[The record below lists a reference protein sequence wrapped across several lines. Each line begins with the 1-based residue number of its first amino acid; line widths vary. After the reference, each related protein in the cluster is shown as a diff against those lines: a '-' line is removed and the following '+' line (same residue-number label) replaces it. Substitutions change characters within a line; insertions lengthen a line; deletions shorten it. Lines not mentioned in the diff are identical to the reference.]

1 MNSKTFCPLLWNHQ
15 FIDGT
20 GRVKPCC
27 RFSNS
32 DSPEEMNLKDHSFD
46 DIFYGEWMN
55 TLREKALNG
64 DPISGCVRCYEE
76 ERGGKRSLRERMI
89 ARTDTGSKTV
99 NINEPVV
106 SNLEMAISNDCNLMC
121 RMCDSRFSY
130 KLYDEEVEFKGEE
143 LAHPK
148 RTKVNLDFVYKK
160 LSTLKYLKFTGG
172 EPLTIKDHWD
182 LLEHA
187 VEKGYS
193 HNIILNYS
201 TNGTVWPKEK
211 IVNLWSQFK
220 RIELCVSFDS
230 VIKEENEYLR
240 HLTNQESVIKNIEK
254 YLELRKTLPIH
265 VISRP
270 TITILNMY
278 HLPETIEFLEN
289 KGIGVNPTHLTKP
302 EYLSVTVL
310 PKHTKDL
317 IKEKFEKYNYTT
329 PNSKNLSL
337 YLLNYML
344 SADNSKWLPKFLK
357 HTEFLDKKRNQSF
370 KDVYSYYNFG

>member
-27 RFSNS
+27 RFSNA

-46 DIFYGEWMN
+46 DIFYGDWMN
-55 TLREKALNG
+55 TLRDMAKKG

-76 ERGGKRSLRERMI
+76 EQGGKKSLRERMLI
-89 ARTDTGSKTV
+89 RPDIGTKTV
-99 NINEPVV
+99 DINTPVIT
-106 SNLEMAISNDCNLMC
+106 NLEMAISNDCNLMC

-148 RTKVNLDFVYKK
+148 RTKVDLDFVYKK

-182 LLEHA
+182 LLEYA
-187 VEKGYS
+187 VEQGYS

-220 RIELCVSFDS
+220 RVELCVSFDS

-240 HLTNQESVIKNIEK
+240 HLTNQESVIKNIDK
-254 YLELRKTLPIH
+254 YLELSKTLPIH

-270 TITILNMY
+270 TITVLNMY
-278 HLPETIEFLEN
+278 HLPETIEFLET
-289 KGIGVNPTHLTKP
+289 KGIRVNPTHLTKP
-302 EYLSVTVL
+302 DHLSVTIL
-310 PKHTKDL
+310 PKH
-317 IKEKFEKYNYTT
+317 IKEMIKDKFNNYIYKTET
-329 PNSKNLSL
+329 AKTLSN
-337 YLLNYML
+337 YLLTYML
-344 SADNSKWLPKFLK
+344 SADNSNLIERFKR
-357 HTEFLDKKRNQSF
+357 HTDFLDKKRNQSF
-370 KDVYSYYNFG
+370 KNVYPYYDF

>member
-99 NINEPVV
+99 NINNPVV
-106 SNLEMAISNDCNLMC
+106 SNLEIAISNDCNLMC

-143 LAHPK
+143 LTHPK

-240 HLTNQESVIKNIEK
+240 HLTNQESVIKNIDK
-254 YLELRKTLPIH
+254 YLELSKTLSIH

-278 HLPETIEFLEN
+278 HVPETIEFLEN
-289 KGIGVNPTHLTKP
+289 KGIRVNPTHLTKP

>member
-32 DSPEEMNLKDHSFD
+32 DSPKEMNLRDYSFD
-46 DIFYGEWMN
+46 DIFNGEWMD

-64 DPISGCVRCYEE
+64 EPISGCVRCYEE
-76 ERGGKRSLRERMI
+76 ELGGKKSLRERMI

-99 NINEPVV
+99 NVNKPVV
-106 SNLEMAISNDCNLMC
+106 TNLEIAISNDCNLMC

-130 KLYDEEVEFKGEE
+130 KLYDEEVEFKGTSLPHE
-143 LAHPK
+143 K
-148 RTKVNLDFVYKK
+148 RTKVDLQFVYNK

-182 LLEHA
+182 LLGYA

-193 HNIILNYS
+193 KNITLNYS
-201 TNGTVWPKEK
+201 TNSTVWPKEK
-211 IVNLWSQFK
+211 IVNLWKEFK
-220 RIELCVSFDS
+220 RVELCLSFDS
-230 VIKEENEYLR
+230 VVKEENEYLR
-240 HLTNQESVIKNIEK
+240 HLTNQESVIQNIEK
-254 YLELRKTLPIH
+254 YLELQKTIPLH

-278 HLPETIEFLEN
+278 HVPETIEFLEN
-289 KGIGVNPTHLTKP
+289 KGIPVNPTHLTKP

-310 PKHTKDL
+310 PQHTKDI
-317 IKEKFEKYNYTT
+317 IKEKFENYNYTT
-329 PNSKNLSL
+329 PNSKKLSH
-337 YLLNYML
+337 YLLTYML
-344 SADNSKWLPKFLK
+344 SADNSRRLPQFLTHTKFL
-357 HTEFLDKKRNQSF
+357 DIKRGQSF
-370 KDVYSYYNFG
+370 KDVYPYYDF